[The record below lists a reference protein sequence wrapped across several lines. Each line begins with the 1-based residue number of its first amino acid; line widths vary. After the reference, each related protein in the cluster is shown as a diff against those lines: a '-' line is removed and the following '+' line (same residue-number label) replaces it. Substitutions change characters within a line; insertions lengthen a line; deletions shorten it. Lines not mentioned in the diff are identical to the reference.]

1 MSKIAII
8 GSGIAGLAA
17 ARYSKQ
23 QGHHVTLFEK
33 HASPGMAA
41 HGFELQVGGHEVLG
55 DLPSRMF
62 NRELWPSVGRLYD
75 ELNIEVEEVSARQR
89 FLDRE
94 SGRSFSFALPVDWKM
109 KLGIATGMGSDPM
122 LSLIHI

>member
-8 GSGIAGLAA
+8 GSGIAGLVA
-17 ARYSKQ
+17 ARNSKQ

-33 HASPGMAA
+33 QASPGMGA
-41 HGFELQVGGHEVLG
+41 HGFELQVDGQQIIG

-62 NRELWPSVGRLYD
+62 NRELWPSVTRLYD
-75 ELNIEVEEVSARQR
+75 ELNIEYEAVSAKQR

-94 SGRSFSFALPVDWKM
+94 SGRSFSFALPVDWKT
-109 KLGIATGMGSDPM
+109 KLGVATGVG